1 MHIAEQN
8 TRLKLA
14 IVKIKAEMITLELA
28 LLRKTGS
35 PYPDG
40 TTDNLVNVDSDVYPT
55 LQRVRAD
62 IQTLLGEVDPET
74 TWLHHQ
80 RSNLNRMTP

>member
-14 IVKIKAEMITLELA
+14 IVKIKVEMITLELA

-40 TTDNLVNVDSDVYPT
+40 TTNNLVNVDSDVYPT
-55 LQRVRAD
+55 LQRVRSD
-62 IQTLLGEVDPET
+62 IQRLLGEVDPKMES
-74 TWLHHQ
+74 LI
-80 RSNLNRMTP
+80 P

>member
-14 IVKIKAEMITLELA
+14 IVKIKVEMITLELA

-40 TTDNLVNVDSDVYPT
+40 TTNNLVNVDSDVYPT
-55 LQRVRAD
+55 LQRVRSD
-62 IQTLLGEVDPET
+62 IQRLLGEVDPKMES
-74 TWLHHQ
+74 L
-80 RSNLNRMTP
+80 TP